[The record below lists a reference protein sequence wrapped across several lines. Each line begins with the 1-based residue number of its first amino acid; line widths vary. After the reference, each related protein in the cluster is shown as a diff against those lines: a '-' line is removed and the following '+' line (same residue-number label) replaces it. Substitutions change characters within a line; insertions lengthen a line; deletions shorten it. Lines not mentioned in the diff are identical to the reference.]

1 MRNEHRR
8 AASAGRGR
16 IMGIRRWNVLLLLA
30 GLLPLLAACGGGGGG
45 DVTEPTVGVVID
57 DPVAT
62 SVQQTVVAISV
73 AQTVAALSSP
83 PPPDATT
90 PPTPTLAPTATG
102 APTAS
107 EPTPAPDTLPSP
119 TTANA
124 PTTQAGVCTVVNGVY
139 LRSGPGTVYDP
150 PIGLV
155 GVDAQLIPLALSPIG
170 YPLGQWVLVQV
181 AGTDQVAWVSAGPQ
195 WIACNIDLAIL
206 PPADTIPPTPAPLAS
221 PTPTVTPFIARPD
234 IDNDAP
240 GGSFPTGHVLGEV
253 IVDPT
258 FLFRMDVRDL
268 NVGEFEGAGIESAE
282 FSITGNGVDYFRRES
297 TAGFCVFGGG
307 EPTCNPWPVNSQGQ
321 FTWGEGGPIVQSGDY
336 FASINV
342 TADEPDPDFG
352 NVWNWNFEFRV
363 TVP

>member
-1 MRNEHRR
+1 M
-8 AASAGRGR
+8 AV
-16 IMGIRRWNVLLLLA
+16 RRWNVLLLLV
-30 GLLPLLAACGGGGGG
+30 GLLPLLVACGGGGGEAA
-45 DVTEPTVGVVID
+45 EPTVGVVVD

-62 SVQQTVVAISV
+62 SVRQTVVALSV
-73 AQTVAALSSP
+73 VQTVAALTSP
-83 PPPDATT
+83 PPDTTT
-90 PPTPTLAPTATG
+90 PPTPTLVPTAT
-102 APTAS
+102 AAS
-107 EPTPAPDTLPSP
+107 ETLPSP
-119 TTANA
+119 TTADA
-124 PTTQAGVCTVVNGVY
+124 PTTQASVCTVVNGVY

-150 PIGLV
+150 PIGLA
-155 GVDAQLIPLALSPIG
+155 GVNAQLIPLALSPIG

-181 AGTDQVAWVSAGPQ
+181 AGTDQVAWISAGPQ
-195 WIACNIDLAIL
+195 WIECNIDLTTL
-206 PPADTIPPTPAPLAS
+206 PPAESIPPTPAPLAS
-221 PTPTVTPFIARPD
+221 PTPTPTPLIARPD
-234 IDNDAP
+234 IDNNAP

-268 NVGEFEGAGIESAE
+268 NVGEFEGAGIESVE

-307 EPTCNPWPVNSQGQ
+307 EPTCNPWPVNGQGQ
-321 FTWGEGGPIVQSGDY
+321 FTWGEGGPVVQSGNY

-352 NVWNWNFEFRV
+352 NVWNWNFDFQV

>member
-1 MRNEHRR
+1 
-8 AASAGRGR
+8 
-16 IMGIRRWNVLLLLA
+16 MGIRQRNLSLALA
-30 GLLPLLAACGGGGGG
+30 GLWLLLVACGGEG
-45 DVTEPTVGVVID
+45 DPAEPTIGVVSE

-73 AQTVAALSSP
+73 AQTVAALTSP
-83 PPPDATT
+83 PSGETA

-107 EPTPAPDTLPSP
+107 EPTPAPESLPSP
-119 TTANA
+119 TTAVP
-124 PTTQAGVCTVVNGVY
+124 PTSQASVCIVINGVY
-139 LRSGPGTVYDP
+139 LRSGPGTIYDP
-150 PIGLV
+150 PVGLA

-195 WIACNIDLAIL
+195 WIECNIDLASL
-206 PPADTIPPTPAPLAS
+206 PPAESIPPTPVPLAS
-221 PTPTVTPFIARPD
+221 PTATATTFIARPN

-268 NVGEFEGAGIESAE
+268 NVGNFEGAGVESVE
-282 FSITGNGVDYFRRES
+282 FSVTGNGVDYFRRES

-321 FTWGEGGPIVQSGDY
+321 FIWGEGGPVVQSGDY
-336 FASINV
+336 FASITV
-342 TADEPDPDFG
+342 TSEEPDPDFG
-352 NVWNWNFEFRV
+352 NVWNWNFDFRV